1 MAAETDGRQKVMGA
15 LLANAL
21 LRWETLVTLM
31 VTAILFLF
39 VQDVSLPF
47 MEWQP
52 WFWLVLGGLAE
63 GVLVYSTLNDPEA
76 TEQALAEDF
85 EREYDLRNIRNR
97 VSRERLRDA
106 FEYRRN
112 MLKLADVARGAMRI
126 RQRTMITSG
135 INDWIAHMYSLA
147 SRIDYFENND
157 LATRDLQQV
166 PRKIQ
171 LVRQRIESEKDQGTR
186 HDLQQQLK
194 LLQRQRVSLEAS
206 ASIIKRA
213 EIQLESTLS
222 ALGTVYAQMS
232 LLGTKDTKSI
242 RGQRLSIE
250 IKEEIDK
257 LQDTIDAMDEVQLH
271 GQSLA
276 FDFSDSPYL
285 DEANARDEAEV
296 EPRQRLG
303 LENATAPE
311 DIDVLA
317 SQDADERQ
325 LQNES

>member
-1 MAAETDGRQKVMGA
+1 MAVNSEARQKVFGT

-39 VQDVSLPF
+39 VRDVSLPF

-63 GVLVYSTLNDPEA
+63 TVLVASTLTDPEA

-112 MLKLADVARGAMRI
+112 MLKLADAARGAMRT
-126 RQRTMITSG
+126 RKRTLVG
-135 INDWIAHMYSLA
+135 DINDWIAHMYNLA
-147 SRIDYFENND
+147 NRIDFFESNER
-157 LATRDLQQV
+157 AARDLQDV
-166 PRKIQ
+166 PRKIAEVKRLIKNDKNELTRRDRMRQ
-171 LVRQRIESEKDQGTR
+171 LEI
-186 HDLQQQLK
+186 LQQQENTLK
-194 LLQRQRVSLEAS
+194 AGTH
-206 ASIIKRA
+206 AIKRA
-213 EIQLESTLS
+213 EIHLESTLA

-232 LLGTKDTKSI
+232 LLGTKDTGST

-250 IKEEIDK
+250 IKDEIDK
-257 LQDTIDAMDEVQLH
+257 LQDTIDAMDEVQFYSQRLN
-271 GQSLA
+271 S
-276 FDFSDSPYL
+276 DFL
-285 DEANARDEAEV
+285 DALEQVDDIDPNELRQ
-296 EPRQRLG
+296 RQRLSTDDESEVDELSAAG
-303 LENATAPE
+303 EE
-311 DIDVLA
+311 D
-317 SQDADERQ
+317 SQ
-325 LQNES
+325 LQSQR

>member
-1 MAAETDGRQKVMGA
+1 MTAETDGRQKVLGA

-39 VQDVSLPF
+39 VRDVSLPF

-63 GVLVYSTLNDPEA
+63 GVLIASTLTDPEA

-112 MLKLADVARGAMRI
+112 MLKLADVARGAMRT
-126 RQRTMITSG
+126 RQRTLISG

-147 SRIDYFENND
+147 NRIDYFENND
-157 LATRDLQQV
+157 LAARDLQQV

-171 LVRQRIESEKDQGTR
+171 LVKQRIETEKDRGTR

-194 LLQRQRVSLEAS
+194 LLQRQLVSLEAS

-242 RGQRLSIE
+242 RGQRLGIE

-271 GQSLA
+271 GQTLN
-276 FDFSDSPYL
+276 FDFDDDLIRS
-285 DEANARDEAEV
+285 EAAALEEV
-296 EPRQRLG
+296 ENAKRQRLSTTDHASPDND
-303 LENATAPE
+303 E
-311 DIDVLA
+311 LA
-317 SQDADERQ
+317 ALDADERQ
-325 LQNES
+325 MQRER

>member
-1 MAAETDGRQKVMGA
+1 MTANSEARQKVFST
-15 LLANAL
+15 LLASAM

-39 VQDVSLPF
+39 VQDVDLPF

-63 GVLVYSTLNDPEA
+63 AVLVASTLTDPEA
-76 TEQALAEDF
+76 AEQALAEDF

-112 MLKLADVARGAMRI
+112 MLKVAEVARGAMRTQ
-126 RQRTMITSG
+126 QRNRIG
-135 INDWIAHMYSLA
+135 LINDWIAHMYNLA
-147 SRIDYFENND
+147 NRIDNFENND
-157 LATRDLQQV
+157 LAARDLHQV
-166 PRKIQ
+166 PRKITD
-171 LVRQRIESEKDQGTR
+171 VKRRIQSEPDERTR
-186 HDLQQQLK
+186 HVLHQQLK
-194 LLQRQRVSLEAS
+194 LLQQQLVSLEAS

-232 LLGTKDTKSI
+232 LLGTKDTDST

-250 IKEEIDK
+250 IKDEIDK
-257 LQDTIDAMDEVQLH
+257 LQDTIDAMDEVHLHSQQLND
-271 GQSLA
+271 
-276 FDFSDSPYL
+276 DFRYAVDHMDDADYEREKVL
-285 DEANARDEAEV
+285 Q
-296 EPRQRLG
+296 RQRL
-303 LENATAPE
+303 TADAVDDSDE
-311 DIDVLA
+311 LTGSEQVDGELR
-317 SQDADERQ
+317 SQQR
-325 LQNES
+325 